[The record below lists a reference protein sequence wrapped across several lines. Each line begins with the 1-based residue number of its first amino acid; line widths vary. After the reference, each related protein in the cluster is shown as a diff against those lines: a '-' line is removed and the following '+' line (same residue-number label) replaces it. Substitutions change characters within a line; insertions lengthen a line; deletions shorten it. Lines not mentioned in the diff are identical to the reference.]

1 MTLSYLGQLHAA
13 LEQQTNF
20 LQDASYER
28 REQKQGTV
36 LLLQNQK
43 CSTRKGAHILFFYH
57 PISLFICLGNP
68 SLYKWKGMQK
78 ENENRDI

>member
-43 CSTRKGAHILFFYH
+43 CSTRKSAHISFFLPPH
-57 PISLFICLGNP
+57 FAFNLLREFIIIQVERNA
-68 SLYKWKGMQK
+68 KRK
-78 ENENRDI
+78 